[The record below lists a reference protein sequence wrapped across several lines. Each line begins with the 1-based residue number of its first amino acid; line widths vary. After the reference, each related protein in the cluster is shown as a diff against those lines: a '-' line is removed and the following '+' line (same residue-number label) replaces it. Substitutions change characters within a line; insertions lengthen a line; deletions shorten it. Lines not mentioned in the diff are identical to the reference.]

1 MRKLKTATKN
11 GDRLEQLRI
20 LSVLLAEQIEADKAD
35 GGKNMPQ
42 LSKQYRETIKE
53 IEDIEGASAEDD
65 EIWELLS
72 KREADGKSGA
82 VRKGR
87 SAV

>member
-42 LSKQYRETIKE
+42 LSRQYRETIKE

>member
-82 VRKGR
+82 VRKNK
-87 SAV
+87 S